1 MSRLTKRLERSKA
14 SEPVLATIGAYP
26 TAIAWSAGG
35 TILAVGQDD
44 GDVELL
50 FPATGGSRQ
59 RIHAHAGPVQSV
71 AWHPHRDALLTTG
84 QDGAVK
90 LWESPFATAIELAA
104 PNGTWAD
111 HACWTATG
119 DRAAFAVGTRA
130 HVVTPGTAQVA
141 TTQPVASTIAGLAF
155 TPSGKSLG
163 AACYGGVCLFDP
175 LTGRPTRKLEW
186 RGSMISIAFAPD
198 GSVVA
203 CGCQDNSVHFWRIA
217 SGKDA
222 QMSGYPAKPRSLSFS
237 HDGRWLAT
245 AGDAAISLWP
255 FDKRG
260 PEGRA
265 PVQLEGHPD
274 VVTEVAYAPL
284 VDLLLS
290 GSKDG
295 TVAIWAPP
303 KLKTPVS
310 LARMT
315 GKITRVAW
323 GADGAAQLLRW
334 VAADENGRVM
344 VGQL

>member
-1 MSRLTKRLERSKA
+1 MPRMTKRLERSKA
-14 SEPVLATIGAYP
+14 SEPVVATIEAYP
-26 TAIAWSAGG
+26 TALAWSAGG
-35 TILAVGQDD
+35 NILAVAEDS

-59 RIHAHAGPVQSV
+59 RVRAHTGPVQSI
-71 AWHPHRDALLTTG
+71 AWHPRHDALITTG
-84 QDGAVK
+84 QDGAVR
-90 LWESPFATAIELAA
+90 LWESPFATATELVA
-104 PNGTWAD
+104 PSNTWAD
-111 HACWTATG
+111 HACWSATG
-119 DRAAFAVGTRA
+119 DRAAIAIGVCA
-130 HVVTPGTAQVA
+130 HVFASGAQIA
-141 TTQPVASTIAGLAF
+141 ITEPVASTIAGLAF

-163 AACYGGVCLFDP
+163 VACYGGVCLFDP
-175 LTGRPTRKLEW
+175 VTGRATRKLQW
-186 RGSMISIAFAPD
+186 RGAMISIAFTPD

-237 HDGRWLAT
+237 HDGQWLAT

-255 FDKRG
+255 FDKKG

-265 PVQLEGHPD
+265 PVQLAGHQD
-274 VVTEVAYAPL
+274 VVTELAYAPL

-295 TVAIWAPP
+295 TVALWAPP
-303 KLKTPVS
+303 KLATPVS
-310 LARMT
+310 LARLT
-315 GKITRVAW
+315 GKITQVAW

-334 VAADENGRVM
+334 SAADEHGRIM
-344 VGQL
+344 IGQL